1 MSKVAVIC
9 FWYGEWPEDRP
20 ELGSLYVQRLH
31 NSVLRNSLIRPLDF
45 IVFADREKYQS
56 KGFLKGMDVLPI
68 PLEYEMLKWNLKKLL
83 MFHPQS
89 GLRKYDWVICLDLD
103 MVILGSL
110 DFLTN
115 HRWCGLTACA
125 GAYQPDQL
133 GGSIIGFQPNS
144 PWCGRLTNS
153 LHIKRKWWESMTG
166 GSERKFY
173 RIFFGMDPEMT
184 ITWQGWFPGKI
195 LSYKTDGGPKGG
207 CSIVRF
213 HGRPRPHEVS
223 EKCEWVK
230 ENWR

>member
-45 IVFADREKYQS
+45 IVFADGEKYRDKS
-56 KGFLKGMDVLPI
+56 LLKGMDVLPI
-68 PLEYEMLKWNLKKLL
+68 PLEYGMLKWNLKKLF

-89 GLRKYDWVICLDLD
+89 GLSKYDWVVCLDLD
-103 MVILGSL
+103 MVITGSTDIL
-110 DFLTN
+110 LTPW
-115 HRWCGLTACA
+115 RYGLTTCR
-125 GAYQPDQL
+125 GAYQPDQM
-133 GGSIIGFQPNS
+133 GGSIVGFDPGS
-144 PWCGRLTNS
+144 AWCRRLTES
-153 LHIKRKWWESMTG
+153 LHKKRGWWESQTG

-173 RIFFGMDPEMT
+173 RLFFGMDPEMVSY
-184 ITWQGWFPGKI
+184 WQDFYPGRI
-195 LSYKTDGGPKGG
+195 LSYKVDGGSCNGA
-207 CSIVRF
+207 SIVRF